1 MKIFKISFVIILFFL
16 NISCIEKPIPDED
29 CHIEQHGESI
39 IKNLEIGDLEILV
52 IDSCEYLVIAE
63 DFKKS
68 PKGFGFMAH
77 KGNCKN
83 PIHKHNQ

>member
-1 MKIFKISFVIILFFL
+1 MKALQLILIIFTVGIVG
-16 NISCIEKPIPDED
+16 SCTSTSVPEED
-29 CHIEQHGESI
+29 CYIERHGESTF
-39 IKNLEIGDLEILV
+39 KNLEIGDFEILV

-63 DFKKS
+63 DFQKN

-83 PIHKHNQ
+83 PVHWK